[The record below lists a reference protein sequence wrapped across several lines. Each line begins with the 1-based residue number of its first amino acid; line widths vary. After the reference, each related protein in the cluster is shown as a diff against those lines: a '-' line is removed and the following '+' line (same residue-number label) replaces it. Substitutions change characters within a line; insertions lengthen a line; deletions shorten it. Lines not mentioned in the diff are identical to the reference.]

1 MDLSKKNILVITDGS
16 EGMVS
21 QVLGLAQEISENINS
36 IKTKIIFPWSKLQ
49 PGLLPIFSWIF
60 LNNLN
65 FVNKPDII
73 ISCGR
78 KSVFLSIFLK
88 KKYKKIINIHIQN
101 PKVNFKYFNFI
112 VPPLHDNIKGKNVI
126 VSNGALHKFNKKI
139 LSQINDKS
147 FDIPKDNLVSVIIG
161 GDNNHY
167 SFANKEIEKLTE
179 KIIKLKQQ
187 NPKFNFLIITSRR
200 TNKNMKKNLKNN
212 LKNIEI
218 IWEDTN
224 NNPYIFALKYSNFFI
239 VSSDST
245 SMISECA
252 ITEKPIYVFHL
263 PFKRKS
269 IRIEKFHD
277 QFEKMNITKK
287 LTDLEELIPWSYKS
301 LNESKRIAG
310 IIKKRIIK
318 EIDES

>member
-21 QVLGLAQEISENINS
+21 QVFGLAQEISKNINS

-65 FVNKPDII
+65 FVDKPDII

-78 KSVFLSIFLK
+78 KSVYLSIFLK

-101 PKVNFKYFNFI
+101 PKVNFKYFNFV
-112 VPPLHDNIKGKNVI
+112 VPPHHDNINGKNI
-126 VSNGALHKFNKKI
+126 IESTGALHRFNKKN
-139 LSQINDKS
+139 LTEVNDKN
-147 FDIPKDNLVSVIIG
+147 FNIPKDNLVSIIIG
-161 GDNNHY
+161 GNNNHY
-167 SFANKEIEKLTE
+167 SFGIKEINELTE
-179 KIIKLKQQ
+179 KIIKLKKQ
-187 NPKFNFLIITSRR
+187 NPQFNYLIITSRR
-200 TNKNMKKNLKNN
+200 TNEVIKKNLKNN
-212 LKNIEI
+212 LKSTKI
-218 IWEDTN
+218 IWEDRN
-224 NNPYIFALKYSNFFI
+224 NNPYIYALKYSNFFI

-245 SMISECA
+245 SMISECS

-263 PFKRKS
+263 PFKRRS
-269 IRIEKFHD
+269 TRMEKFHK

-287 LTDLEELIPWSYKS
+287 LTDHGELIPWSYES

-318 EIDES
+318 ETDES

>member
-16 EGMVS
+16 EGMLS
-21 QVLGLAQEISENINS
+21 QVVGLAQEISENINS
-36 IKTKIIFPWSKLQ
+36 IKTRIIFPWSKLQ

-60 LNNLN
+60 LNDLN
-65 FVNKPDII
+65 FANKPDII

-101 PKVNFKYFNFI
+101 PKANFKYFNFI
-112 VPPLHDNIKGKNVI
+112 VPPLHDNINGKNVI
-126 VSNGALHKFNKKI
+126 ESNGALHRFNKKI
-139 LSQINDKS
+139 LTQINDKN
-147 FDIPKDNLVSVIIG
+147 FNITKDKLVSVIIG

-167 SFANKEIEKLTE
+167 SFGKKEINKLAK

-187 NPKFNFLIITSRR
+187 NCKFNFLIITSRR
-200 TNKNMKKNLKNN
+200 TNEDMKKNLKNS

-218 IWEDTN
+218 VWEDLN
-224 NNPYIFALKYSNFFI
+224 NNPYIFALKYSSFFI

-245 SMISECA
+245 SMISECS

-269 IRIEKFHD
+269 TRMEKFHD
-277 QFEKMNITKK
+277 HFEKMNITKK
-287 LTDLEELIPWSYKS
+287 LTDLGELIPWSYQS

-318 EIDES
+318 EINES

>member
-1 MDLSKKNILVITDGS
+1 MDLSKKKILVITDGS
-16 EGMVS
+16 AGMIS
-21 QVLGLAQEISENINS
+21 QVVGLAQEISENINS

-49 PGLLPIFSWIF
+49 PGFLPIFSWIF

-65 FVNKPDII
+65 FIDKPDII

-88 KKYKKIINIHIQN
+88 KKYEKIINIHIQN
-101 PKVNFKYFNFI
+101 PKVNFKNFNFI
-112 VPPLHDNIKGKNVI
+112 VPPHHDNINGKNVI
-126 VSNGALHKFNKKI
+126 ESTGALHRFNKEK
-139 LSQINDKS
+139 LSEISDKD
-147 FDIPKDNLVSVIIG
+147 FNIPKDNLVSIIIG

-167 SFANKEIEKLTE
+167 SFGIKEINELTE
-179 KIIKLKQQ
+179 KIIKLKKQ
-187 NPKFNFLIITSRR
+187 NPKFNYLIITSRR
-200 TNKNMKKNLKNN
+200 TNENIKKNLQNN

-218 IWEDTN
+218 IWEDKN
-224 NNPYIFALKYSNFFI
+224 NNPYIYALKNSDCFI

-245 SMISECA
+245 SMISECS
-252 ITEKPIYVFHL
+252 ITGKPIYVFHL

-269 IRIEKFHD
+269 TRMEKFHD

-287 LTDLEELIPWSYKS
+287 LTDLGELTPWSYES

>member
-21 QVLGLAQEISENINS
+21 QVIGLAQEISDNIHS

-49 PGLLPIFSWIF
+49 PGFLPIFSWVF
-60 LNNLN
+60 LNDLN
-65 FVNKPDII
+65 FDDKPDII

-78 KSVFLSIFLK
+78 KSVYLSIFLK

-101 PKVNFKYFNFI
+101 PKVNFNYFNFI
-112 VPPLHDNIKGKNVI
+112 IPPRHDNIYGKNVI
-126 VSNGALHKFNKKI
+126 ESTGALHRFNKKI
-139 LSQINDKS
+139 LTQINDKNYN
-147 FDIPKDNLVSVIIG
+147 IPKDNLVSIIIG

-167 SFANKEIEKLTE
+167 SFGKKETYELGK

-187 NPKFNFLIITSRR
+187 NPKFNYLIITSRR
-200 TNKNMKKNLKNN
+200 TNEDIKKNLKNS
-212 LKNIEI
+212 LKNTEI
-218 IWEDTN
+218 IWEDRN
-224 NNPYIFALKYSNFFI
+224 NNPYIYALKYSNFFI

-245 SMISECA
+245 SMISECSF
-252 ITEKPIYVFHL
+252 TEKPIYVFHL

-269 IRIEKFHD
+269 TRIEKFHD
-277 QFEKMNITKK
+277 QFEKINITKK
-287 LTDLEELIPWSYKS
+287 LTDSGKLIPWFYES

-318 EIDES
+318 EINES